1 MELLLVRNFREE
13 IFGEKYSE
21 STHVSRKTRETKRA
35 RKKRNREREKDK
47 AINSAGTEA
56 AGK

>member
-13 IFGEKYSE
+13 IFGE
-21 STHVSRKTRETKRA
+21 HSRLEKDERDEAREKRE
-35 RKKRNREREKDK
+35 KQRERDK

>member
-21 STHVSRKTRETKRA
+21 SSRLEKDERDEARE
-35 RKKRNREREKDK
+35 KKEKQRERDK